1 MPRYFVSIKYKGTAY
16 HGWQRQP
23 NAISVQQVM
32 EDAFSLLLKQPIA
45 ITGAGRTDTGVHAA
59 YFVLHFDI
67 QQALSNLH
75 QWVYKFNQILPGDI
89 RVIHIV
95 QVNPNA
101 HARFDAISRT
111 YKYIISRE
119 KDPFVKDLVYP
130 FSFPLDIE
138 AMNQAANRLF
148 AYHDFTSFSKL
159 HTDVKT
165 NNCKILKSLW
175 AEEKNQLVYT
185 ISADRFLRNMVRAI
199 VGTLLDVGRE
209 KISITE
215 FEQLI
220 KKRNRSEAGFSVPS
234 SGLYLTGI
242 EYPEHVFS
250 FSQD

>member
-1 MPRYFVSIKYKGTAY
+1 MPRYFASLKYKGSAY

-23 NAISVQQVM
+23 NAISVQQVI
-32 EDAFSLLLKQPIA
+32 EEAFSLLMKQPISV
-45 ITGAGRTDTGVHAA
+45 TGAGRTDTGVHAD
-59 YFVLHFDI
+59 YFVLHFDV
-67 QQALSNLH
+67 QETLSKLR
-75 QWVYKFNQILPGDI
+75 QWVYRFNHILPGDI
-89 RVIHIV
+89 RVIHIIP
-95 QVNPNA
+95 VNEDA

-119 KDPFVKDLVYP
+119 KDPFVKELVYP

-138 AMNQAANRLF
+138 AMNYAASRLF

-165 NNCKILKSLW
+165 NNCKILRSLW
-175 AEEKNQLVYT
+175 SEEKNQMVFT

-199 VGTLLDVGRE
+199 VGTMLDVGRK

-242 EYPEHVFS
+242 EYPGHVFS
-250 FSQD
+250 IQ